1 MPSATLIG
9 QSVVSGLFTGALY
22 GLVGLGLSLSWGY
35 LRLINLAHFAL
46 AFLGA
51 YLAYQ
56 LIGALG
62 WHPLLAV
69 LAIVPALFLLGV
81 AMQWVFARFAV
92 NEFASLLVTFGVTV
106 IVEAVIQWFWT
117 ADFRKLELGH
127 GAVSMKFGTIFVPIV
142 EAEML
147 ATAAALSLGTWA
159 WLRFSYMGKALRA
172 SAEDPDIAAAFGVDH
187 RRLALLL
194 SGLSASYAGVA
205 GAFIAMIYTLT
216 PSQMFAW
223 MGVVFAVVIL
233 GRLGNPI
240 GVLLAGIAIGVS
252 EAVTM
257 AVTAPSWA
265 PLVSFTL
272 LILVLLLRPGRV

>member
-1 MPSATLIG
+1 M
-9 QSVVSGLFTGALY
+9 
-22 GLVGLGLSLSWGY
+22 
-35 LRLINLAHFAL
+35 
-46 AFLGA
+46 
-51 YLAYQ
+51 
-56 LIGALG
+56 
-62 WHPLLAV
+62 
-69 LAIVPALFLLGV
+69 
-81 AMQWVFARFAV
+81 
-92 NEFASLLVTFGVTV
+92 
-106 IVEAVIQWFWT
+106 
-117 ADFRKLELGH
+117 
-127 GAVSMKFGTIFVPIV
+127 
-142 EAEML
+142 
-147 ATAAALSLGTWA
+147 SLGTWA
-159 WLRFSYMGKALRA
+159 WLRFTFMGKAMRA
-172 SAEDPDIAAAFGVDH
+172 SAENAEIAAAFGVDH

-216 PSQMFAW
+216 PSQIFAW

-272 LILVLLLRPGRV
+272 LILVLILRPGRV